1 MSAGEERKRA
11 ARQRLSRRRE
21 PARNVD
27 LASEA
32 LDRVRNSVQRRNT
45 PDEAA
50 ANKIA
55 SDEIHQMRAVKR
67 ARRWISAH

>member
-11 ARQRLSRRRE
+11 ARQRLARRRE

-32 LDRVRNSVQRRNT
+32 LDRVRNSVQRRNP

-55 SDEIHQMRAVKR
+55 SDEIHQMRAEKR